1 MMVVTTRPVK
11 LTAKE
16 RHALAELAK
25 PVGTRDYSCVH
36 GHTIHALQRKG
47 LFGSNGKPGGA
58 VTSAGRAELVV
69 PNIFDDLFAQE
80 TTVPKTQKK
89 SVDEFRPIEFVD
101 TTLHDPVRDRWEE
114 GDDKSGVRLYCTSN
128 PLTHGE
134 ENGRWALQIFARV
147 KTKRGGAGKH
157 VAASTASMSRDDLLW
172 LRSQIDAALRR
183 KP

>member
-1 MMVVTTRPVK
+1 MMDAATRSVK

-25 PVGTRDYSCVH
+25 PVGKRDYSRVH

-58 VTSAGRAELVV
+58 LTPAGRDELVV

-114 GDDKSGVRLYCTSN
+114 GDDKSGVRLYCTSS
-128 PLTHGE
+128 PRTHGE

-147 KTKRGGAGKH
+147 KTKRGGVGKH
-157 VAASTASMSRDDLLW
+157 FAGSTASMSREDLLW
-172 LRSQIDAALRR
+172 LRDQINTALRR
-183 KP
+183 KG